1 MPRQTRAAYG
11 RLSWDGHG
19 ILNDFAVR
27 IDIDLTDDTDPDSPW
42 EENPDTNYVPEAEWT
57 KITSDFTNSGYREG
71 IIAGKE
77 AFLQQGFD
85 AGFATI
91 GVPLGRELGNL
102 RGDAAAIRTLLNAQS
117 PGSPEL
123 EEIRSISAV
132 LSTIRF
138 SDIAPRD
145 LEAEQHAKEHLGVN
159 DPAIENSNSGLETAP
174 QEKPTMEE
182 VAKLKERLALLSAK
196 LGLPVLP

>member
-1 MPRQTRAAYG
+1 M
-11 RLSWDGHG
+11 
-19 ILNDFAVR
+19 
-27 IDIDLTDDTDPDSPW
+27 DPDSPW
-42 EENPDTNYVPEAEWT
+42 EENPDTNHVPEAEWT

-85 AGFATI
+85 AGFASV

-102 RGDAAAIRTLLNAQS
+102 RGAAAAIRTLLNAQS
-117 PGSPEL
+117 PGSLEL
-123 EEIRSISAV
+123 EEICSISSV

-145 LEAEQHAKEHLGVN
+145 LEAEQHAKEHLGV
-159 DPAIENSNSGLETAP
+159 DDLAIVEITDSGPETAP
-174 QEKPTMEE
+174 QERRIIED
-182 VAKLKERLALLSAK
+182 VARLKERLALLGAK